1 MESVGPLQRVDA
13 ARTPG
18 TPARLA
24 GASAVEAPA
33 GLSGAGTDE
42 RLVGLWLHGK
52 SGATVEAYRAALAAF
67 SGFTG
72 GKPLRIVTLA
82 DLQEYADDLSEAFAP
97 ATQAKLLAAMKS
109 LFSFGHQVGYLPFDV
124 GRPVKLPTR
133 KDDRA
138 ERILSADDVHSI
150 IASAGGKRNR
160 ALLRLLYI
168 GGLRVAEAVDLR
180 TRDLRERG
188 GDYDGKG
195 GGQVTLFGKG
205 RKTRVVLLPASLW
218 TELFALALPHPDA
231 PMFRSRKKGPGGEP
245 SPITPRQAERIVKDA
260 ARKAGLSNA
269 SDVSPHWL
277 RHAHASHAMDRGAKV
292 HLVQATLGHASVATT
307 GRYLHARPDESS
319 ALYLA

>member
-1 MESVGPLQRVDA
+1 MLERADAGRVA
-13 ARTPG
+13 GVVRP
-18 TPARLA
+18 PALA
-24 GASAVEAPA
+24 GAS
-33 GLSGAGTDE
+33 GADTDE

-52 SGATVEAYRAALAAF
+52 SESTVEVYRGALAAF

-72 GKPLRIVTLA
+72 GKPLRTVTLS
-82 DLQEYADDLSEAFAP
+82 DLQEYADDIADAFAP

-124 GRPVKLPTR
+124 GRPVKLPSR

-138 ERILSADDVHSI
+138 ERILSADDVHSM
-150 IASAGGKRNR
+150 IAGAKSTRDR

-168 GGLRVAEAVDLR
+168 GGLRVAEAVDLA
-180 TRDLRERG
+180 TRDLREREGAG
-188 GDYDGKG
+188 GGKG
-195 GGQVTLFGKG
+195 SGQITLFGKG
-205 RKTRVVLLPASLW
+205 KKTRVVLLPASVWKELW
-218 TELFALALPHPDA
+218 ALALPHPDA
-231 PMFRSRKKGPGGEP
+231 PLFRSRKKGPGGDP
-245 SPITPRQAERIVKDA
+245 RAITVRQAERVVKDA
-260 ARKAGLSNA
+260 AKKASLTNA
-269 SDVSPHWL
+269 SSVSPHWL

>member
-1 MESVGPLQRVDA
+1 MMEHIDA
-13 ARTPG
+13 GHVAEVVRPSATP
-18 TPARLA
+18 
-24 GASAVEAPA
+24 SA
-33 GLSGAGTDE
+33 SGADTDE
-42 RLVGLWLHGK
+42 RLIGLWLHGK
-52 SGATVEAYRAALAAF
+52 SGATMEAYRGALAAF

-72 GKPLRIVTLA
+72 GKPLRTVTLA
-82 DLQEYADDLSEAFAP
+82 DLQEYADDIADAFAP

-124 GRPVKLPTR
+124 GRPVKLPPR

-138 ERILSADDVHSI
+138 ERILSADDVHSM
-150 IASAGGKRNR
+150 IASADGKRNR

-168 GGLRVAEAVDLR
+168 GGLRVAEAVDLT

-188 GDYDGKG
+188 EAEGGKG

-205 RKTRVVLLPASLW
+205 RKTRVVLLPASVWKELW
-218 TELFALALPHPDA
+218 ALALPNPDA
-231 PMFRSRKKGPGGEP
+231 PLFRSRKKGPGGAP
-245 SPITPRQAERIVKDA
+245 SPISVRQAERLVKDA
-260 ARKAGLSNA
+260 ARRAALSNA
-269 SDVSPHWL
+269 SEVSPHWL

>member
-1 MESVGPLQRVDA
+1 MLDRPNAPRAAGA
-13 ARTPG
+13 ARPHESD
-18 TPARLA
+18 P
-24 GASAVEAPA
+24 
-33 GLSGAGTDE
+33 SGADTDH
-42 RLVGLWLHGK
+42 RLVGLRLHGK
-52 SGATVEAYRAALAAF
+52 GEANKEAYRGALAAF

-72 GKPLRIVTLA
+72 GKPLRTVTLA
-82 DLQEYADDLSEAFAP
+82 DLQEYADDLAEAFAP

-124 GRPVKLPTR
+124 GRPVKLPPR

-138 ERILSADDVHSI
+138 ERILSADDVHSM
-150 IASAGGKRNR
+150 IANANGKRNR
-160 ALLRLLYI
+160 ALIRLLYI
-168 GGLRVAEAVDLR
+168 RGLRVAEAVDLR

-188 GDYDGKG
+188 EANDGTG

-218 TELFALALPHPDA
+218 AELAALALPHPRA
-231 PMFRSRKKGPGGEP
+231 PLFRSRKKGPGGEP
-245 SPITPRQAERIVKDA
+245 RPITVRQAERVVKDA
-260 ARKAGLSNA
+260 ARRAALSNA

-319 ALYLA
+319 TLYLA